1 LIIDILSGMIAME
14 KTLVGINL
22 LDPRVLL
29 EEGIRK
35 QLVLAIAKILHET
48 LVFPSQRVEEFESR
62 LTQLTQILD
71 GFRRSF
77 QCILSLAQELEP
89 CSF

>member
-1 LIIDILSGMIAME
+1 ME

-35 QLVLAIAKILHET
+35 QLVLKIAKTLHET
-48 LVFPSQRVEEFESR
+48 LIFPSQRVEEFESR

-77 QCILSLAQELEP
+77 QCILSFVLKCEP
-89 CSF
+89 FSI